1 VTTATLNGHKYELVI
16 GDYTWWEAKADAES
30 RGGHIATISTEEEF
44 NLCAKLGADSGMV
57 FLWLDAYV
65 NSVEDWS
72 SASWLTGESMN
83 YVAWYPGEPS
93 GGDEAYLAMFSVNG
107 TWYYNDTANVVTS
120 YSGKRGYI
128 LEIDG

>member
-1 VTTATLNGHKYELVI
+1 LNGHKYELVV
-16 GDYTWWEAKADAES
+16 GDYTWWEAKEDAES

-44 NLCAKLGADSGMV
+44 NQCAKLASDSGLV

-65 NSVEDWS
+65 DTVDDWS
-72 SASWLTGESMN
+72 SASWLTGESMD
-83 YVAWYPGEPS
+83 YIHWYSGEPS
-93 GGDEAYLAMFSVNG
+93 GGDEYYLAMFSVNG
-107 TWYYNDTANVVTS
+107 TWYYNDVANVVSS